1 MRILLGFLLLAA
13 AVAWAEPDGQDREIA
28 AAKEKLQAMLDEA
41 TLLEKGGHAEEAAKV
56 REEAAALKKK
66 IEAERGGSEGDDPR
80 VVALRNMEKAIGAL
94 DKAGYE
100 GMARDLRG
108 MADRLRREI
117 KGAGGQERA
126 GADDMDFVRRSMD
139 TLRIARKGLAEAGKH
154 DAADA
159 MERAIHA
166 RELLLES
173 KGDDAARAMKG
184 SPGDGDIAEL
194 LSKAGQCWREFK
206 QPENAEKCE
215 ELGRFYRQR
224 VEMQKQTEEAV
235 RTKVKEHQ
243 HEGPGPDDRM
253 ARIEERLDRVERM
266 LHETLERLEQRE
278 REHAER

>member
-13 AVAWAEPDGQDREIA
+13 AAAWAEPDGQDREIA

-41 TLLEKGGHAEEAAKV
+41 TLLEKGGRAEEAAKV

-66 IEAERGGSEGDDPR
+66 IEAARGGSEERDDPR

-100 GMARDLRG
+100 SMARDLRG
-108 MADRLRREI
+108 MADHLRREI
-117 KGAGGQERA
+117 KGAGGQERP
-126 GADDMDFVRRSMD
+126 GTDDMDFIRRNMD
-139 TLRIARKGLAEAGKH
+139 TLRIAMKGLAEAEKH

-159 MERAIHA
+159 MDRAIHA
-166 RELLLES
+166 REVLLES
-173 KGDDAARAMKG
+173 KGDDMARAMKG
-184 SPGDGDIAEL
+184 SPGDGDVAEL
-194 LSKAGQCWREFK
+194 LSKAAGCWREFK

-224 VEMQKQTEEAV
+224 VEMRKQMEDAA
-235 RTKVKEHQ
+235 RTKVKEPHD
-243 HEGPGPDDRM
+243 GPGPDDRM

-278 REHAER
+278 RAEK